1 MVVNL
6 VISHI
11 RTSLALLGILCPSGV
26 CLVQNDTF
34 TDVLSYKLGKIVVYG
49 ESVSGCVCVHVCA
62 CEHGSMCVYVHLQ
75 FYRIMP
81 VFSCGHLKQYVF
93 LSTQMCIIVFCYIS
107 HCLLMELVTS

>member
-1 MVVNL
+1 MPKMVLTLCKLRYMVVNL

-62 CEHGSMCVYVHLQ
+62 CEHGSMRVYVHLQ

-81 VFSCGHLKQYVF
+81 VFSCWAFEAVCV
-93 LSTQMCIIVFCYIS
+93 S
-107 HCLLMELVTS
+107 